1 MERRQEVQSA
11 AEEGE
16 AVEEEEE
23 EGEGEVEEEEEEVAV
38 SRRVDYI
45 KVVAA
50 VIRARMMTRIPF
62 VC

>member
-16 AVEEEEE
+16 AVEEEE
-23 EGEGEVEEEEEEVAV
+23 GEEEEEVAV

>member
-16 AVEEEEE
+16 AQ
-23 EGEGEVEEEEEEVAV
+23 EEEEEEVAV
-38 SRRVDYI
+38 SRQVDYI
-45 KVVAA
+45 KVVAV